1 MEMDWINLKR
11 WRVMKFR
18 NRTELI
24 KAPIIRTNKAFIKI
38 LEEGPEVVMEIDS
51 PELEGVDY
59 CQTRFYSKKRAIR
72 YMRKVCLA
80 KDWRVISCLRP

>member
-1 MEMDWINLKR
+1 MYRWINLKR
-11 WRVMKFR
+11 WGVMRFR

-24 KAPIIRTNKAFIKI
+24 KAPIIQTDRAFIKE
-38 LEEGPEVVMEIDS
+38 LEEGSEVIMTIDS

-59 CQTRFYSKKRAIR
+59 CLTRFRSKKRAIR

-80 KDWRVISCLRP
+80 KDWRMISCLRP

>member
-1 MEMDWINLKR
+1 MFDRWIDLKR
-11 WRVMKFR
+11 WGVMRAR

-24 KAPIIRTNKAFIKI
+24 KAPIIQTYKAFVKE
-38 LEEGPEVVMEIDS
+38 LEEGPNVVMVIDS

-59 CQTRFYSKKRAIR
+59 SLIRFYSKKRAIR

-80 KDWRVISCLRP
+80 KDWRMISCLKP